1 MRWMRGLAVVAVTCG
16 ALFAQVEGTAKA
28 EALVKD
34 AIAFAKK
41 NSKAKLLE
49 ATSLPAGQFHLK
61 KGDSLYLFIY
71 DLTGLCIAHGSRA
84 PLVGLNRFDAKDP
97 DGKFYVREMIANA
110 KAKGKGWTD
119 YKYPDPKTGKVEP
132 KSTFAMLHEDMAI
145 CAGAYTE

>member
-1 MRWMRGLAVVAVTCG
+1 MRWMRSLAVVAVTCG
-16 ALFAQVEGTAKA
+16 MLFAQAENGSKA

-41 NSKAKLLE
+41 NGKAKLLE
-49 ATSLPAGQFHLK
+49 ATNLPTGGFHLK

-71 DLTGLCIAHGSRA
+71 DLKGLCLAHGSRA
-84 PLVGLNRFDAKDP
+84 MLVGLNRYDAKDP
-97 DGKFYVREMIANA
+97 DGKFYVRDMIANA
-110 KAKGKGWTD
+110 KTKGKGWTE

-132 KSTFAMLHEDMAI
+132 KSTFVMLHEDMVI

>member
-1 MRWMRGLAVVAVTCG
+1 MRGLAVLAVTCG
-16 ALFAQVEGTAKA
+16 ALFAQTEGTAKA

-41 NSKAKLLE
+41 NGKAKLLE

-71 DLTGLCIAHGSRA
+71 DLNGLCIAHGSRA

-110 KAKGKGWTD
+110 KGKGRGWTD

-132 KSTFAMLHEDMAI
+132 KSTFVMLHEDMVI

>member
-1 MRWMRGLAVVAVTCG
+1 MRWMRSLAVVAVTCG
-16 ALFAQVEGTAKA
+16 MLFAQAENSSKA

-41 NSKAKLLE
+41 NGKVKLLE
-49 ATSLPAGQFHLK
+49 ATSLPSGAFHLK

-71 DLTGLCIAHGSRA
+71 DVKGLCLAHGSRA

-110 KAKGKGWTD
+110 KTKGKGWTE
-119 YKYPDPKTGKVEP
+119 YKYPDPKTGKVEL
-132 KSTFAMLHEDMAI
+132 KSTFVMLHEDMVI